1 LEDQKTLDLEPVE
14 LFSQAGSQTKAK
26 GNQMSDQTLIK
37 QLKVI
42 NKDLKKRVKVQR
54 SQQRNLD
61 KHIQKINRSFVILHP
76 NQEVLEAITLLIDDD
91 LVWSGDFDDLRHPIA
106 NLMIKA
112 ETMGL
117 FKEDLAVLSKTL
129 LLK

>member
-1 LEDQKTLDLEPVE
+1 MDLEPVE